1 VFYRSVVR
9 RHNSVVQHMTLAGL
23 LEAVLEGVAILTEPL
38 GRRSNQASA
47 CKPSKEV
54 MRKRL
59 VWMLCSLLMWL
70 ILLAGMGATVW
81 VIYALS
87 LQK

>member
-1 VFYRSVVR
+1 
-9 RHNSVVQHMTLAGL
+9 MTLVGL
-23 LEAVLEGVAILTEPL
+23 LEAVFEAVGSLTEHL
-38 GRRSNQASA
+38 GRRSNPTSA
-47 CKPSKEV
+47 CKPSKDV

-59 VWMLCSLLMWL
+59 VWLLCSLLMWL

-81 VIYALS
+81 AIYALS

>member
-1 VFYRSVVR
+1 
-9 RHNSVVQHMTLAGL
+9 MTLLGL
-23 LEAVLEGVAILTEPL
+23 LEVVCEAAASLTEPL
-38 GRRSNQASA
+38 GRRSNQTSA
-47 CKPSKEV
+47 RKPSKDV

-59 VWMLCSLLMWL
+59 VWVLCSLLMWL

-81 VIYALS
+81 AIYALS

>member
-1 VFYRSVVR
+1 
-9 RHNSVVQHMTLAGL
+9 MTLLGL
-23 LEAVLEGVAILTEPL
+23 LEVAFEAVASLTEPL
-38 GRRSNQASA
+38 GRRSNQTSA
-47 CKPSKEV
+47 CKPSKDV

-59 VWMLCSLLMWL
+59 VWVICSLLMWL

-81 VIYALS
+81 AIYALS